1 MRCRLIPSLP
11 GLTQQVGFTRLAA
24 LNTLAQ
30 LGQARVA
37 VQSILLRKKMDAR
50 DISAFTRVHSPS
62 KTGVNALN
70 DALLPAHDELRTD
83 TLLFKRR
90 AFITLLAS
98 AAAWPLAARAQQSA
112 MPVIGLLG
120 GGSPESF
127 APALAGFRQG
137 LQEAGLVEGR
147 NTVIEPR
154 WARGEFDRLPALAAD
169 LVERRVA
176 VIVTQTLPAAL
187 AVIGEDPVEVGLV
200 RTLNRPGGNVTGLS
214 NFMNLLGAKRLE
226 LLAETVPNA
235 NALALLVNPN
245 NPNAEPDTRNLQAA
259 AQALGRRIEVL
270 KAASERE
277 LETAFAAIAEQ
288 RLGALF
294 VNIDSFFADRA
305 EQVVAL
311 AARHRVPASYP
322 LRQFVAAGGLMSYD
336 ANFADAFRRAAIYA
350 GRILK
355 GDKPA
360 DLPVLQPTRFQLAIN
375 LKAAKALGLDIPAK
389 LLALADEVI
398 E

>member
-1 MRCRLIPSLP
+1 MAP
-11 GLTQQVGFTRLAA
+11 
-24 LNTLAQ
+24 AQ
-30 LGQARVA
+30 
-37 VQSILLRKKMDAR
+37 M
-50 DISAFTRVHSPS
+50 
-62 KTGVNALN
+62 
-70 DALLPAHDELRTD
+70 
-83 TLLFKRR
+83 KRR
-90 AFITLLAS
+90 AFISLIAG
-98 AAAWPLAARAQQSA
+98 AAATWPLAAHAQQR
-112 MPVIGLLG
+112 PVIGFLSG
-120 GGSPESF
+120 SSPESF
-127 APALAGFRQG
+127 APGFAALRQG

-147 NTVIEPR
+147 NVAIEPR
-154 WARGEFDRLPALAAD
+154 WARGEYGRLPGLAAD
-169 LVERRVA
+169 LVRQPAA

-187 AVIGEDPVEVGLV
+187 AAKAATTTIPVVFVIGEDPVEVGLV
-200 RTLNRPGGNVTGLS
+200 HTLNRPGGNITGLS

-245 NPNAEPDTRNLQAA
+245 NPNAEPDARSLQAA

-270 KAASERE
+270 KAGSDPE
-277 LETAFAAIAEQ
+277 LEVAFAAIAEQ

-294 VNIDSFFADRA
+294 VNIDSFFAA
-305 EQVVAL
+305 HAGQIVAL

-322 LRQFVAAGGLMSYD
+322 LRHFVAAGGLMSYD
-336 ANFADAFRRAAIYA
+336 ANFADAFRRAGVYA

-355 GDKPA
+355 GEKAA

-375 LKAAKALGLDIPAK
+375 LNTGRALGLDIPAK

>member
-1 MRCRLIPSLP
+1 M
-11 GLTQQVGFTRLAA
+11 
-24 LNTLAQ
+24 
-30 LGQARVA
+30 
-37 VQSILLRKKMDAR
+37 
-50 DISAFTRVHSPS
+50 
-62 KTGVNALN
+62 
-70 DALLPAHDELRTD
+70 
-83 TLLFKRR
+83 KRR
-90 AFITLLAS
+90 EFITLLGGAVAS
-98 AAAWPLAARAQQSA
+98 LPLAARAQQRE

-127 APALAGFRQG
+127 AFLLPSLRQG
-137 LQEAGLVEGR
+137 LQEAGVVEGR
-147 NTVIEPR
+147 TTVIEPR
-154 WARGEFDRLPALAAD
+154 WARGESDRLPGLAAD
-169 LVERRVA
+169 LVERRAA

-187 AVIGEDPVEVGLV
+187 AAKAATTTIPIVFVIGEDPVEVGLV
-200 RTLNRPGGNVTGLS
+200 STLNRPGGNVTGLS

-245 NPNAEPDTRNLQAA
+245 NPNAEPDTRSLQAA

-294 VNIDSFFADRA
+294 VNIDSFFAAHAD
-305 EQVVAL
+305 QLVAL
-311 AARHRVPASYP
+311 AARQRVPASYP

-336 ANFADAFRRAAIYA
+336 ASFADAFRRAGIYA
-350 GRILK
+350 ARILK

-360 DLPVLQPTRFQLAIN
+360 DLPVLQPTRFQLVIN
-375 LKAAKALGLDIPAK
+375 LKAAKTLGLTVPPS
-389 LLALADEVI
+389 LLARADEVI

>member
-1 MRCRLIPSLP
+1 MFEMRR
-11 GLTQQVGFTRLAA
+11 RE
-24 LNTLAQ
+24 
-30 LGQARVA
+30 
-37 VQSILLRKKMDAR
+37 LL
-50 DISAFTRVHSPS
+50 S
-62 KTGVNALN
+62 
-70 DALLPAHDELRTD
+70 
-83 TLLFKRR
+83 
-90 AFITLLAS
+90 LLAGA
-98 AAAWPLAARAQQSA
+98 AAAWPLATRAQQPA
-112 MPVIGLLG
+112 LPVIGLLA

-127 APALAGFRQG
+127 APNFASFRQG
-137 LQEAGLVEGR
+137 LQEAGVIEGR
-147 NTVIEPR
+147 NAAIEPR
-154 WARGEFDRLPALAAD
+154 WARGQFDRLPGLAAD
-169 LVERRVA
+169 LVGRRVA
-176 VIVTQTLPAAL
+176 VIVTQTLPAVL
-187 AVIGEDPVEVGLV
+187 AAKAATTTIPIVFVIGEDPVEVGLV

-245 NPNAEPDTRNLQAA
+245 NPNAEPDTKTLQAA

-270 KAASERE
+270 KAANESD
-277 LETAFAAIAEQ
+277 LEAAFAAIAER
-288 RLGALF
+288 RLGGLF
-294 VNIDSFFADRA
+294 VNIDSFLAARA

-336 ANFADAFRRAAIYA
+336 ANFADAFRRAGIYA

-375 LKAAKALGLDIPAK
+375 LKTAKALGLDIPPK

>member
-1 MRCRLIPSLP
+1 MRRREFISL
-11 GLTQQVGFTRLAA
+11 
-24 LNTLAQ
+24 
-30 LGQARVA
+30 LG
-37 VQSILLRKKMDAR
+37 I
-50 DISAFTRVHSPS
+50 
-62 KTGVNALN
+62 
-70 DALLPAHDELRTD
+70 
-83 TLLFKRR
+83 
-90 AFITLLAS
+90 
-98 AAAWPLAARAQQSA
+98 AAAWPLAARAQQPA
-112 MPVIGLLG
+112 PPVIGLLA

-127 APALAGFRQG
+127 APNSAGFRQG
-137 LQEAGLVEGR
+137 LQEGGVVEGR
-147 NTVIEPR
+147 NAVIEPR
-154 WARGEFDRLPALAAD
+154 WARGQFDRLPGLAAD
-169 LVERRVA
+169 LIARGPA

-187 AVIGEDPVEVGLV
+187 AAKAATTTIPIVFVVGEDPVEVGLV
-200 RTLNRPGGNVTGLS
+200 HTLNRPGGNVTGLS

-245 NPNAEPDTRNLQAA
+245 NPNAAPDTKTLQAA

-270 KAASERE
+270 KAASETD
-277 LETAFAAIAEQ
+277 LEVAFAIIAER
-288 RLGALF
+288 RLGGLF
-294 VNIDSFFADRA
+294 VNIDSFLAARAD
-305 EQVVAL
+305 QVVAL

-336 ANFADAFRRAAIYA
+336 ASFADAFRRAGIYA

-375 LKAAKALGLDIPAK
+375 LKTAKALGLDIPPK